1 MIILT
6 MDDLIGI
13 AISSF
18 CAIVFF
24 FVWIVT
30 TFERKRKKDDHAVD

>member
-13 AISSF
+13 AVWAVWLF
-18 CAIVFF
+18 VFF
-24 FVWIVT
+24 FVWIVS
-30 TFERKRKKDDHAVD
+30 TFERKKKEDDHAAD